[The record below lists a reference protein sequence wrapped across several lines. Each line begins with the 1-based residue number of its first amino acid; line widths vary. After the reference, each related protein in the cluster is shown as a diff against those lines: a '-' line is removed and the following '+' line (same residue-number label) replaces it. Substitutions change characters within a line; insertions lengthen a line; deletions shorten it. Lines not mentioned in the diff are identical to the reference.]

1 MNTEKR
7 YLVDLAKSLNLVT
20 EIRKNIFL
28 EIMQAEDY
36 VEATQRVLA
45 LKVKNL
51 QEIALVLVQVG
62 IL

>member
-1 MNTEKR
+1 LNTEKR
-7 YLVDLAKSLNLVT
+7 YLADLAKSLNLVT

-28 EIMQAEDY
+28 EIMQAQDY

>member
-1 MNTEKR
+1 M
-7 YLVDLAKSLNLVT
+7 DLAKSLNLVT

-28 EIMQAEDY
+28 EIMQAQDY